1 MEAVSHPPRG
11 PADEDDQ
18 QNLEDADNQPHRK
31 TGEDRQHKPSH
42 AGGHVQA
49 NVRETVVRILTRMIP
64 DDSLDEIILEMDN
77 VEDGDAI
84 LIPTEMNEGSLG
96 ETNIIPDDSI
106 DSILRAHHSANVE
119 EYTTN
124 TDEASEVNQ
133 DENVEGGGNPDGDE
147 NLFPDDSFDADIR
160 REMDDPIP
168 DD

>member
-1 MEAVSHPPRG
+1 M
-11 PADEDDQ
+11 
-18 QNLEDADNQPHRK
+18 
-31 TGEDRQHKPSH
+31 
-42 AGGHVQA
+42 
-49 NVRETVVRILTRMIP
+49 RILTRMIP